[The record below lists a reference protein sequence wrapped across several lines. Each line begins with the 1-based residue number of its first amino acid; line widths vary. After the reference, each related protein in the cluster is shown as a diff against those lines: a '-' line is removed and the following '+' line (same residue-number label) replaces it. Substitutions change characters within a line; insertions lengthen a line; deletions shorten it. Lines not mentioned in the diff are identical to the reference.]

1 MATEDEWAERAKR
14 MIRTEMVRRG
24 VSYEGLSERLAS
36 LGTHDSPVNL
46 RNKMSRGK
54 FTAAFMLLSLE
65 ALGCHELTLVTPSD
79 RLQQSKDERAD
90 DCQQHGR

>member
-24 VSYEGLSERLAS
+24 VSYEGLSERLQA
-36 LGTHDSPVNL
+36 LGSPDTPVNL

-54 FTAAFMLLSLE
+54 FTAGFMLLCFE
-65 ALGCHELTLVTPSD
+65 ALGCKTLA
-79 RLQQSKDERAD
+79 LD
-90 DCQQHGR
+90 DAI

>member
-36 LGTHDSPVNL
+36 LGAHDSPVNL

-54 FTAAFMLLSLE
+54 FTAAFMLLCLE
-65 ALGCHELTLVTPSD
+65 AVGCNFLSLSD
-79 RLQQSKDERAD
+79 IPPTSNSLMHSKVEAE
-90 DCQQHGR
+90 